1 MKASEIGI
9 KVLGLTRADKMD
21 LAALDERH
29 QITFE
34 ESTAQSGRFGE
45 PVTISVL
52 LGLAA
57 LGVLAAWVVKTRI
70 DSTTELTIETRD
82 PKGATRKVRYKKHVT
97 KETSEADVLKELTA
111 LIRGPE

>member
-1 MKASEIGI
+1 MKAAEIGI

-21 LAALDERH
+21 IAALDEQH

-34 ESTAQSGRFGE
+34 ESAAQSGRFGE
-45 PVTISVL
+45 PVTITVV

-57 LGVLAAWVVKTRI
+57 LGVLAAWVVKTRS

-82 PKGATRKVRYKKHVT
+82 GKGAMRKVKYKKHVT
-97 KETSEADVLKELTA
+97 KETSQAEVLKELTA
-111 LIRGPE
+111 LVHGPQ